1 MKVKCNVSEVE
12 KKIRVI
18 LGFLICIVGVL
29 YFLPLL
35 IPAAYLIYSGYTG
48 HCIFYQMMK
57 INQTLALKNYYLSYL
72 PNINP
77 EPVFIFS
84 MNGSKSYENSSAG
97 IILASIKR
105 ISDIT
110 SNIENFDIQS
120 FIENEQTLRIRYKEM
135 DKYYLLDMKG
145 VKSIN
150 SILAYGFNI
159 TDLVKKEEELYLTA
173 ITDKITGLKNR
184 NGLVSDILCYKE
196 ITNLILVYV
205 DIRGFNNINNYYGY
219 EKGDELL
226 KKFGSTLKDFMIRYD
241 YIIDIYRVYS
251 DVFGIMIKPAGREYR
266 ELIMRTID
274 NLKKF
279 YVTNGIKLDEIDF
292 NLTFNFGASSTK
304 ECLSGRP
311 ETDLLNQAD
320 TALSEGKKSGKEI
333 LAYCDIKDISQK
345 YKENLFWTVKIKDTI
360 DGKGNCYLIPFYQP
374 IKDIKADKTQK
385 YECLVRLIDGDKEYS
400 PFYFLTAAKRI
411 GVLNKI
417 TEIVLEKSFRYFQ
430 DKNVGFSVNITR
442 QDFQSDEFYTTLD
455 ALSEKFNVKPEKV
468 TLELLEEDRIFD
480 FQKEITMLHDKGYK
494 IAIDDFGTGYSN
506 FGFHQ
511 DVPIDFLK
519 IDGSLIK
526 NIHQDDR
533 SLSSL
538 KAVLEYAKSIGAK
551 TVAEFVSEK
560 EIYDI
565 LKDLKV
571 DFAQGYFVGKPVREI
586 NV

>member
-1 MKVKCNVSEVE
+1 MQVKCNVSEVE

-18 LGFLICIVGVL
+18 LGVLGCIIGVF
-29 YFLPLL
+29 YFIPLL
-35 IPAAYLIYSGYTG
+35 IPAVYLVYSGYSG

-57 INQTLALKNYYLSYL
+57 INEHLTVKNYYLSYL
-72 PNINP
+72 PKINP

-84 MNGSKSYENSSAG
+84 MNGSKSYENSSAKT
-97 IILASIKR
+97 ILASIKS

-120 FIENEQTLRIRYKEM
+120 FIENEGTLRIRYKDT
-135 DKYYLLDMKG
+135 DKYYLIDMRG

-184 NGLVSDILCYKE
+184 NGLVADILYYKD
-196 ITNLILVYV
+196 ITDLILLYV

-226 KKFGSTLKDFMIRYD
+226 KRFGNTLKNFGIMYD
-241 YIIDIYRVYS
+241 YIIDVYRVYS
-251 DVFGIMIKPAGREYR
+251 DVFGIMIKPGERKYH
-266 ELIMRTID
+266 ELIMGTVD

-279 YVTNGIKLDEIDF
+279 CVTNGIKLDEIDF

-311 ETDLLNQAD
+311 DTDLLNQAD
-320 TALSEGKKSGKEI
+320 TALSEAKSSGKEI

-374 IKDIKADKTQK
+374 IKDIKTDKIQK

-400 PFYFLTAAKRI
+400 PFYFLNAAKRI

-417 TEIVLEKSFRYFQ
+417 TEIVLEKSFSYFQ
-430 DKNVGFSVNITR
+430 DKDVEFSVNITR
-442 QDFQSDEFYTTLD
+442 EDFQSDEFYSTLD
-455 ALSEKFNVKPEKV
+455 ALSEKFNVKPERV

-480 FQKEITMLHDKGYK
+480 FQKEITMLHNKGYK

-506 FGFHQ
+506 FGFHK
-511 DVPIDFLK
+511 DIPIDFLK

-526 NIHQDDR
+526 NIHQDNR

-538 KAVLEYAKSIGAK
+538 KAILEYTKSIGVK

-571 DFAQGYFVGKPVREI
+571 DFAQGYFIGKPVREI
-586 NV
+586 DV